1 MPKQDY
7 DYLQILRLQMAT
19 EMLRTRAVGK
29 YLAFPSEIERIADA
43 IDNAYMVVAAVESV
57 EGIRQC
63 KPPFCD
69 DGSQCVPCGRDRVRR
84 PAGQVANR
92 AQKAARAGNG
102 KPRRPSQ
109 RTGGG
114 SQPRRRV

>member
-43 IDNAYMVVAAVESV
+43 IDNAYMVIAAVESV

-69 DGSQCVPCGRDRVRR
+69 DGSQCVPCGRDRVRG
-84 PAGQVANR
+84 PAGQVAKKGGR
-92 AQKAARAGNG
+92 TGNG

-109 RTGGG
+109 HTGGG